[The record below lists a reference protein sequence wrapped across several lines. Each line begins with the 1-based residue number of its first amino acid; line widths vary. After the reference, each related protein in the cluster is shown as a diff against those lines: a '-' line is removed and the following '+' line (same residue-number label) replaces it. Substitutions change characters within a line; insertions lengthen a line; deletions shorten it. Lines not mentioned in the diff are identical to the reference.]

1 MNLRHG
7 YRGMVCL
14 LLAACLSGCQ
24 PAQPRRQA
32 EILGEMDALLNQGIA
47 EASRQAQ
54 ADPGGASAKILERLR
69 KTKQFVEQ
77 VESGEQE
84 FDLEEMLALTQKSMA
99 LVENLQSEFKLVL
112 NADVAFRLGG
122 YEAADLQAGGQR
134 ILDEFADSI
143 VQAQVPEYQ
152 EKFPEVPLMVVVSTA
167 GYADA
172 VAPGAELAR
181 ELTAFETEP
190 VPSDAAERRRHLNR
204 LLSIRRSQTINRYI
218 QDRLRDRLRQAGV
231 AMGPPSVEGLG
242 EAFPNPPET
251 VSPPYRERDERRRIC
266 KIYST
271 ILIQ

>member
-1 MNLRHG
+1 MA
-7 YRGMVCL
+7 CL
-14 LLAACLSGCQ
+14 LLIACLFGCQ
-24 PAQPRRQA
+24 LTQNRRQA
-32 EILGEMDALLNQGIA
+32 EVLGEMDALLNQGIA
-47 EASRQAQ
+47 EARRQAE
-54 ADPGGASAKILERLR
+54 ADPGGASAKILAQLR
-69 KTKQFVEQ
+69 KTKQYVDQ

-99 LVENLQSEFKLVL
+99 LVKNLQSEFKLVL

-143 VQAQVPEYQ
+143 VEAQLPEYR
-152 EKFPEVPLMVVVSTA
+152 EKFPEVPLMLVVSTT

-172 VAPGAELAR
+172 VAPGAALAR
-181 ELTAFETEP
+181 ELMALQTEP
-190 VPSDAAERRRHLNR
+190 APNDPLERRRHLNR
-204 LLSIRRSQTINRYI
+204 LLSVRRSQTINRYI
-218 QDRLRDRLRQAGV
+218 QDRLRSRLRQAGV

-266 KIYST
+266 KIYSNV
-271 ILIQ
+271 LIQ

>member
-1 MNLRHG
+1 MAGL
-7 YRGMVCL
+7 L
-14 LLAACLSGCQ
+14 LLAFLSGCQ
-24 PAQPRRQA
+24 MPDSRRQA
-32 EILGEMDALLNQGIA
+32 EVVGEMDALLNQGIA
-47 EASRQAQ
+47 KAQRQAE
-54 ADPGGASAKILERLR
+54 ADPGGASAMILAQLR
-69 KTKQFVEQ
+69 KTKQYVDQ

-112 NADVAFRLGG
+112 NADVAFQLGG

-143 VQAQVPEYQ
+143 VEAQLPEYQ
-152 EKFPEVPLMVVVSTA
+152 EKFPEVPLMVVVSTT

-172 VAPGAELAR
+172 VAPGGALAR
-181 ELTAFETEP
+181 ELMAVDSGP
-190 VPSDAAERRRHLNR
+190 LPNDPQERRRHLNR

-218 QDRLRDRLRQAGV
+218 GDRLRSRLQRTGV
-231 AMGPPSVEGLG
+231 ALGPPSMEGLG

-266 KIYST
+266 KIYSSV
-271 ILIQ
+271 LIQ